1 VRADSSV
8 AAASLTGAN
17 GAKSE
22 ATLTYKRAKL
32 RELAAEFEAV
42 LLKNGM
48 IKKLLALRAQKEER
62 AFI

>member
-1 VRADSSV
+1 VREDAS
-8 AAASLTGAN
+8 AAATTLTGAN

-22 ATLTYKRAKL
+22 ATITYKRAKL
-32 RELAAEFEAV
+32 RKRAAEFGAA